1 MTDRKLIGPAHAHLD
16 GSCSA
21 ACYELG
27 DELADAVMA
36 PLSGYDLYLA
46 SLFPAATLTPPTN
59 KPRYCLA
66 LNPENPA
73 EECRNLHGPGHE
85 GEHTW
90 WYCTSEYG
98 NHGDWSIE
106 CELKRGHDGDH
117 EAHW

>member
-1 MTDRKLIGPAHAHLD
+1 MTHRKLIGP
-16 GSCSA
+16 
-21 ACYELG
+21 LG

-36 PLSGYDLYLA
+36 PMTGYDLYLA
-46 SLFPAATLTPPTN
+46 TIFPTATLTPPTN
-59 KPRYCLA
+59 KPRYCLEP
-66 LNPENPA
+66 NPENPT
-73 EECRNLHGPGHE
+73 ELCRNMLPGHE